1 MNADAERNNALSPVK
16 QAYLKLQELQSK
28 LDAVEQANREPLA
41 IVGVA
46 CRFPGGSDNPEAFW
60 QLLREGRDAVREI
73 PADRWDVNAFYDPSP
88 GTPGKMYTRNGAFLD
103 RVDLFDPQFFG
114 IAPREAIGIDPQQR
128 LLLEVTWEALERSGL
143 APDKLTGSRT
153 GVFVGVCTSDY
164 SDLQNQSLSVTD
176 LDAYHASGIAHSIAS
191 GRLSYVLGLHGP
203 SITLDTACSS
213 SLVAVHLACQSLR
226 RRECNL
232 ALAGGV
238 NAILSPNMFIAL
250 SKASMLARDGR
261 CKTFDISADGYA
273 RGEGCGVVV
282 LKRLSDAR
290 ANGDQIL
297 AVIRGSA
304 VNHDGPSSGLTAPNG
319 PSQTAVIRDALANG
333 AVVPCDVSYVETHG
347 TGTSLGDPIEVQAL
361 AAAYGKDREFDRP
374 LMIGSLKS
382 NIGHLEGAAGVAGL
396 IKLVLAM
403 QHREVPPSL
412 HVKQPN
418 PFIPWDELSVK
429 VAIQLTPWQ
438 ASCKTRIAGLSS
450 FGFSGT
456 NAHVIVEEAPVLEA
470 HKAGAGRP
478 RHVLTL
484 SARSE
489 EALHDLEAKF
499 IEHLSTQPGDSI
511 QDICYTANAG
521 RAAWPHR
528 LAIVANS
535 SAQMREKLAGVHS
548 ATRPSGTFKSESVS
562 TEKLKIAFLFTGQG
576 SQYLEMGRELYDTQP
591 TFRKALDQC
600 SQILEGELPQPLRSV
615 LYPEPGSISVLDE
628 TAYTQPALFSLEYAL
643 AQLWLSWGIVPSAVM
658 GHSVGEYVAACVAG
672 VFSLEQGL
680 KLITARGRLMQ
691 QCERGRM
698 VSVAG
703 DSALVCKELQ
713 QYAGQVAIAAFNG
726 PDNTVISGQTEAV
739 EELAQKLA
747 TMGMKTKAL
756 TVSHAFHSPLMNPM
770 LPAFEQ
776 IAASIK
782 YASPSIPLISNLSGA
797 MATTDEITKA
807 SYWVRHARNAV
818 RFSDS
823 MQTVRERGCQVFLEL
838 GPSPTLLG
846 MGAKCLPE
854 GFGTWLPS
862 LRKGRN
868 DWDQMLESLAAVYV
882 RGAEV
887 DWREFDRDYQ
897 RHSVILPTYP
907 FQRKRY
913 WIDAL
918 KVPAPKANNSSEGI
932 SGKTLAHPLLRRRIE
947 SPFIKDVLIE
957 SHLSSAALPWLKDH
971 QAFEKIVL
979 PATAYLEMALAAAK
993 EAFGPGT
1000 FAITDMDIRE
1010 AMIIDD
1016 AAALKVQIVIASK
1029 EGNEASFQ
1037 LASQTS
1043 DESNGALGWKIH
1055 AAGKIEIQPSETNST
1070 EETPASL
1077 DEIKLRVGREIPVA
1091 AYQQQ
1096 FAELGMY
1103 LGPSFK
1109 GLEQLWVGNHEV
1121 LGKIRLVPEIALEA
1135 NAYQIHPALLDPC
1148 LQPFTAAAFTPEE
1161 LACGN
1166 VIYMPVGV
1174 ANYRV
1179 YREPGEILWSH
1190 VVLSAGDGHP
1200 EQATSLHFDVS
1211 VFDRVG
1217 ALVAE
1222 VKGLTLRRADR
1233 NALLKYK
1240 ERSLQDSLYELTWKQ
1255 APLPNGIGEAASAS
1269 LPCPLQIA
1277 QDLKLSATRRMSDLG
1292 LAQFAS
1298 LFPNLEAL
1306 STQYVYRALTQLG
1319 WTIQEH
1325 ERFTTESKVNELHVL
1340 ARYTQLMGRML
1351 EMLEEDG
1358 ILMRANGQW
1367 KVQRLPKPS
1376 ELSPSKLLEQYPD
1389 CSIELEMT
1397 ARCGENLAAV
1407 MKGECDPL
1415 DLLFPNG
1422 SIEDIER
1429 LYRDSPFAR
1438 FYNGLIGDAV
1448 PVLASRFPSDHALR
1462 ILEIGAGT
1470 GSATAYILPQLPAG
1484 RTEYVFTD
1492 VTPLFTSRA
1501 QRTFSGFSFV
1511 KYKTLDIEK
1520 DPLAQGFDAHSYD
1533 IIIAAN
1539 VLHATQDL
1547 HDTLDNVRSLLAS
1560 DGSLLLIEGTRPLR
1574 FGDLIVGLTDGWWK
1588 FKDFELRPSHALISD
1603 QRWRALLAESGF
1615 NQVEV
1620 SPEYEPNSVMS
1631 RQALIVAQGPR
1642 LIPAGVSPSA
1652 SSCLAGGRWIIFA
1665 DRDGLG
1671 QNLSALLQSAGA
1683 NWVTVVPGDRYE
1695 ALGNTKYCI
1704 DANNPND
1711 FERVIRETK
1720 RLSGTRI
1727 EGVVYLWALDIS
1739 TETPTAEEL
1748 NSDVLSQ
1755 CGSLLYLLKA
1765 LAAGNVTAESLWIVT
1780 RGAESLGSSAGPIAL
1795 AQSPVSALGSTI
1807 ALEYPEL
1814 RCVRID
1820 LDPEEDRNEVHE
1832 LFTEIQTK
1840 RAEDWIA
1847 FRHSKRHVARLSRI
1861 PSNPVSVGTPD
1872 VHRTYRLQTSAPGML
1887 DGLVL
1892 RPLERSSPKDGE
1904 VEIEVLAT
1912 GLTFRDVLMALG
1924 RYPGSS
1930 EFFGNECV
1938 GKIVALGNSVNNLHL
1953 GQRVVVMGPGSFASH
1968 ITLPSSYVAPAPDCL
1983 SDEEAATIPSAFL
1996 TAHYALRHLGRI
2008 RAGDRVL
2015 IHAATGGVGLAAVQL
2030 AQQAGAEIFA
2040 TAGSEEKRAYLK
2052 SLGVTHVMDSRSL
2065 DFASEIMRLT
2075 DGKGVDVV
2083 LNSLA
2088 GEFIERSFAVTATGG
2103 RFLEIGMTGIW
2114 DHTQVSQ
2121 LNRGISY
2128 YPINL
2133 AATFQEDPQLL
2144 ADMLRDLLQ
2153 EFGQGRLKPLP
2164 VTAFSA
2170 EQAPQAFR
2178 YMAQAKHIGKVV
2190 ITHQNTAEIIPNQL
2204 GRFDAEKSY
2213 LITGGLSGVGLLVA
2227 QWMAERGAGHL
2238 VLIGRSAPSPEAL
2251 ETIRGMEK
2259 KGAKVV
2265 IALGDVAD
2273 RTHLNEVFTRFGSTL
2288 PALGGIIHAAGV
2300 LDDGVLLHQDRDRFQ
2315 KVFAPKMTGSWHLH
2329 ELTQDLPLDFFVMFS
2344 SAVSLLGSAGQG
2356 SHVAACAFQ
2365 DALAHYRH
2373 AMGLPALSIDWGPWA
2388 KVGAATRGVVGQ
2400 RLQLKGVQPMQP
2412 EQGLLVLEQLLAGS
2426 RVRVGSLTVDWH
2438 QYAESLPREFTSA
2451 LLSELLSERSERE
2464 ARVTAPK
2471 KAEHSNDVLYELN
2484 QAAPGKRKQ
2493 LLIEYLRERAMR
2505 VLALESTQPID
2516 LKQPLSDLGLDSL
2529 MAVELRSVLS
2539 TDLGHSLPS
2548 TLVFDYPTL
2557 AALADYL
2564 SEKVLAW
2571 EKPAAIAEPANKGD
2585 EDLHDILDRIEALS
2599 DEDVERMYSQEEE
2612 R

>member
-1 MNADAERNNALSPVK
+1 MNGDAERNIALSPVK

-28 LDAVEQANREPLA
+28 LDAMEQAHREPLA
-41 IVGVA
+41 IVGMA

-73 PADRWDVNAFYDPSP
+73 PADRWDVNAFYDPNP
-88 GTPGKMYTRNGAFLD
+88 GTPGKMYTRNGAFLN

-164 SDLQNQSLSVTD
+164 SDLQNQSLSVKD

-238 NAILSPNMFIAL
+238 NAILSPNVFIAL

-319 PSQTAVIRDALANG
+319 PSQTSVIRDALANG
-333 AVVPCDVSYVETHG
+333 SVLPCEVSYVETHG

-361 AAAYGKDREFDRP
+361 AAAYGKDREPDRP

-403 QHREVPPSL
+403 QHRELPPSL
-412 HVKQPN
+412 HVRQPN
-418 PFIPWDELSVK
+418 PFIPWDELSVR
-429 VAIQLTPWQ
+429 VSTLLTPW
-438 ASCKTRIAGLSS
+438 STSGKTRIAGLSS

-456 NAHVIVEEAPVLEA
+456 NAHLIVEEAPALQEQQE
-470 HKAGAGRP
+470 GAVRP
-478 RHVLTL
+478 RHLLTL

-489 EALHDLEAKF
+489 EALHDLETKF
-499 IEHLSTQPGDSI
+499 LEYFSAQPGENI
-511 QDICYTANAG
+511 QDVCYTANAG
-521 RAAWPHR
+521 RADWPHR
-528 LAIVANS
+528 VAIVAS
-535 SAQMREKLAGVHS
+535 SSTQMCEKLAGVGA
-548 ATRPSGTFKSESVS
+548 ATSPSGTFKSESGAS
-562 TEKLKIAFLFTGQG
+562 EKPKIAFLFTGQG
-576 SQYLEMGRELYDTQP
+576 SQYAEMGRELYDTQP
-591 TFRKALDQC
+591 TFRNALDQC
-600 SQILEGELPQPLRSV
+600 SQILEGELSRPLLSA
-615 LYPEPGSISVLDE
+615 LYPEPGSASVLNE
-628 TAYTQPALFSLEYAL
+628 TAYTQPALFSFEYAL
-643 AQLWLSWGIVPSAVM
+643 AQLWLSWGIVPSVVM
-658 GHSVGEYVAACVAG
+658 GHSVGEYAAACVAG

-680 KLITARGRLMQ
+680 KLITARGHLMQ

-703 DSALVCKELQ
+703 DYALVSKELCR
-713 QYAGQVAIAAFNG
+713 YADRVAVAAFNG
-726 PDNTVISGQTEAV
+726 PDSTVISGQTDAM
-739 EELAQKLA
+739 EELAQKLTA
-747 TMGMKTKAL
+747 MGMKTTAL
-756 TVSHAFHSPLMNPM
+756 TVSHAFHSPLMDPM
-770 LPAFEQ
+770 LPGFEK
-776 IAASIK
+776 IAASVK
-782 YASPSIPLISNLSGA
+782 YGSPSIPLISNLSGA
-797 MATTDEITKA
+797 IATTDEITKA
-807 SYWVRHARNAV
+807 SYWVKHARDAV

-823 MQTVRERGCQVFLEL
+823 MQSIMERGCQIFLEL

-868 DWDQMLESLAAVYV
+868 DWDQMLESLAALYV

-887 DWREFDRDYQ
+887 DWKGFDRDYP

-918 KVPAPKANNSSEGI
+918 KVPAPKNNNSSEEI
-932 SGKTLAHPLLRRRIE
+932 SGKALAHPLLRSRLE

-957 SHLSSAALPWLKDH
+957 SHLSSAALPWLRDH

-993 EAFGPGT
+993 EAFGPGS
-1000 FAITDMDIRE
+1000 FAIKDVDIRE
-1010 AMIIDD
+1010 AMIVED
-1016 AAALKVQIVIASK
+1016 AAVLKVQIMVAAR

-1043 DESNGALGWKIH
+1043 GESDGASGWKIH
-1055 AAGKIEIQPSETNST
+1055 AAGKIEIQPTAADST
-1070 EETPASL
+1070 KETPALL
-1077 DEIKLRVGREIPVA
+1077 DEVKMRCGREIPVA
-1091 AYQQQ
+1091 SYHQQ

-1121 LGKIRLVPEIALEA
+1121 LGKIRLVPEIAHEA
-1135 NAYQIHPALLDPC
+1135 SAYQIHPALLDPC
-1148 LQPFTAAAFTPEE
+1148 LQPFSAAAFTPEE
-1161 LACGN
+1161 LASGG

-1179 YREPGEILWSH
+1179 YQDPGEVLWSH
-1190 VVLSAGDGHP
+1190 VVLSPGDRHAEP
-1200 EQATSLHFDVS
+1200 ARNLHFDVS
-1211 VFDRVG
+1211 VFDDAG
-1217 ALVAE
+1217 ALVAG
-1222 VKGLTLRRADR
+1222 VKGLSLRRADR
-1233 NALLKYK
+1233 KALSKSK
-1240 ERSLQDSLYELTWKQ
+1240 ERAPLDSLYELTWKE

-1269 LPCPLQIA
+1269 LPYPLQIA
-1277 QDLKLSATRRMSDLG
+1277 QELRRSANRRMSDPG
-1292 LAQFAS
+1292 LAQYAS
-1298 LFPNLEAL
+1298 LFPSLEAL
-1306 STQYVYRALTQLG
+1306 STQYVYRALAQLG
-1319 WTIQEH
+1319 WTLQEN
-1325 ERFTTESKVNELHVL
+1325 ERFTTESKVSELHLLV
-1340 ARYTQLMGRML
+1340 RYTQLMRRML

-1358 ILMRANGQW
+1358 ILLRADGRW
-1367 KVQRLPKPS
+1367 EVRRLPKPS
-1376 ELSPSKLLEQYPD
+1376 DLSPSKLLEQYPD
-1389 CSIELEMT
+1389 CSIELKMT
-1397 ARCGENLAAV
+1397 ARCGENLASV

-1429 LYRDSPFAR
+1429 LYHDSPFAR
-1438 FYNGLIGDAV
+1438 FYNGLVGDAV
-1448 PVLASRFPSDHALR
+1448 QVIASRFSSDKTLR

-1470 GSATAYILPQLPAG
+1470 GSATAYILPHLTAG
-1484 RTEYVFTD
+1484 RAEYVFTD

-1501 QRTFSGFSFV
+1501 RNKFSGFPFV
-1511 KYKTLDIEK
+1511 KYSTLDIEK
-1520 DPLAQGFDAHSYD
+1520 DPLAQGFGAHSYD

-1560 DGSLLLIEGTRPLR
+1560 EGLLLLIEGTRPLR
-1574 FGDLIVGLTDGWWK
+1574 FGDLIVGLTEGWWK
-1588 FKDFELRPSHALISD
+1588 FKDSALRPSHALISD

-1615 NQVEV
+1615 TQVEAT
-1620 SPEYEPNSVMS
+1620 PEYEPNSVMS

-1642 LIPAGVSPSA
+1642 LTGAGVSVSPSA
-1652 SSCLAGGRWIIFA
+1652 ASRLAGGRWIIFA

-1671 QNLSALLQSAGA
+1671 QNLTALLEAAGTSCI
-1683 NWVTVVPGDRYE
+1683 TVVPGDRYE
-1695 ALGNTKYCI
+1695 ALGDTRYCI
-1704 DANNPND
+1704 DASKPED
-1711 FERVIRETK
+1711 FERVIRETEH
-1720 RLSGTRI
+1720 LSGSRI
-1727 EGVVYLWALDIS
+1727 EGVAYLWALDVP
-1739 TETPTAEEL
+1739 TGTPTVEHL
-1748 NSDVLSQ
+1748 NSEVLSG
-1755 CGSLLYLLKA
+1755 CENLLYLLKA
-1765 LAAGNVTAESLWIVT
+1765 LVAGNANAESLWIIT
-1780 RGAESLGSSAGPIAL
+1780 RGAESLGAGRIAL
-1795 AQSPVSALGSTI
+1795 SQSPVSALGSTI

-1820 LDPEEDRNEVHE
+1820 LDPEKDTNEAHE
-1832 LFTEIQTK
+1832 VFAEVQTK
-1840 RAEDWIA
+1840 RVESWVA
-1847 FRHSKRHVARLSRI
+1847 FRHGNRRVARLSRI
-1861 PSNPVSVGTPD
+1861 PSDSVLVDTPD
-1872 VHRTYRLQTSAPGML
+1872 VHRAYRLQTSTPGTL

-1904 VEIEVLAT
+1904 VEIAVLAT
-1912 GLTFRDVLMALG
+1912 GLTFRDVLIALG
-1924 RYPGSS
+1924 QYPGSS

-1938 GKIVALGNSVNNLHL
+1938 GKIVALGDSVNDLHL
-1953 GQRVVVMGPGSFASH
+1953 GQRVVGMGPGSFASH
-1968 ITLPSSYVAPAPDCL
+1968 ITLPSAHVTPAPDCL

-1996 TAHYALRHLGRI
+1996 TAHYALFHLGRI
-2008 RAGDRVL
+2008 RAGERIL
-2015 IHAATGGVGLAAVQL
+2015 IHAAAGGVGLAAVQL
-2030 AQQAGAEIFA
+2030 ALQAGAEIFA
-2040 TAGSEEKRAYLK
+2040 TAGSEQKRAYLK

-2065 DFASEIMRLT
+2065 DFAPEIMRLT
-2075 DGKGVDVV
+2075 DGRGVDVV

-2088 GEFIERSFAVTATGG
+2088 GEFIEKSFAVTATGG

-2114 DHTQVSQ
+2114 DHAQVSR
-2121 LNRGISY
+2121 LNKGISY

-2133 AATFQEDPQLL
+2133 AATFHEDPQLL
-2144 ADMLRDLLQ
+2144 AAMLRDLLQ
-2153 EFGQGRLKPLP
+2153 EFGRGRLKPLP
-2164 VTAFSA
+2164 ITAFSA
-2170 EQAPQAFR
+2170 VQAPQAFR

-2190 ITHQNTAEIIPNQL
+2190 ITHRSTVETIPNQL
-2204 GRFDAEKSY
+2204 GRFDVEKSY
-2213 LITGGLSGVGLLVA
+2213 LITGGLSGLGLLVA

-2251 ETIRGMEK
+2251 ETIRSMEQR
-2259 KGAKVV
+2259 GAKVV

-2273 RTHLNEVFTRFGSTL
+2273 RTHLDQIFAKFGRTL
-2288 PALGGIIHAAGV
+2288 PALGGIVHSAAV
-2300 LDDGVLLHQDRDRFQ
+2300 LDDGVLLHQNCERFQ
-2315 KVFAPKMTGSWHLH
+2315 KVLAPKMTGSWHLH
-2329 ELTQDLPLDFFVMFS
+2329 ELTQDLPLNFFVMFS

-2388 KVGAATRGVVGQ
+2388 KVGAATRGIVGL

-2412 EQGLLVLEQLLAGS
+2412 EQGLLVLEHLLAGN
-2426 RVRVGSLTVDWH
+2426 RVRVGSLAVDWQ
-2438 QYAESLPREFTSA
+2438 QYAESLPLKFTSA
-2451 LLSELLSERSERE
+2451 LLSELLSERK

-2471 KAEHSNDVLYELN
+2471 KAEHSNGVLYELN

-2539 TDLGHSLPS
+2539 TDLGRSLPS

-2557 AALADYL
+2557 AALAGYL
-2564 SEKVLAW
+2564 AEQVLAW
-2571 EKPAAIAEPANKGD
+2571 EKPAAVAELAGKVEND
-2585 EDLHDILDRIEALS
+2585 MHSILDRIEALS
-2599 DEDVERMYSQEEE
+2599 EDDVERMYSQEEE